1 MSKYTV
7 EVRFLCETY
16 AGYSESQGFKKVNE
30 IIEKAIP
37 YIFEEFPIFDE
48 SYRNVLETKILKHYY
63 NQEIGAETPGL
74 WQLWLNTRLNE
85 IMPYYNQLYKS
96 ALLEFNPFYD
106 VDYTTDYTKEGR
118 DTKEENFNETKEN
131 NLTSNSSTETASG
144 THDTTSSNA
153 NAEDSTD
160 TQRAS
165 MDKFSNTPQ
174 GTLIE
179 EDLLTKYLTEARGI
193 TDTTSSHDLSTSKQD
208 VKSDTTSNAD
218 SKTNTTQESGQILK
232 HDLNHTI
239 DTLDK
244 YLEHVKGKRGG
255 QSYSQL
261 LTEFRDTFLNID
273 LQIIEE
279 LQDLFMGLW

>member
-16 AGYSESQGFKKVNE
+16 AGYYESQGFKKVNE

-37 YIFEEFPIFDE
+37 YIFDEFPIFDE

-63 NQEIGAETPGL
+63 TQEIGAETPGL

-96 ALLEFNPFYD
+96 AVMEFNPFYD
-106 VDYTTDYTKEGR
+106 VDYTTDYIKEGK
-118 DTKEENFNETKEN
+118 DTKDENFNETKEN
-131 NLTSNSSTETASG
+131 NLTSNSSTETASD
-144 THDTTSSNA
+144 THDTTASTGNV
-153 NAEDSTD
+153 EDSTD
-160 TQRAS
+160 AQRSS

-174 GTLIE
+174 GSLIE

-193 TDTTSSHDLSTSKQD
+193 TDTNSSHDLSTSTQD

-218 SKTNTTQESGQILK
+218 STTNTTQESGQILK

-261 LTEFRDTFLNID
+261 LTEFRETFLNID